1 MSAAIEQRNQDATA
15 YCGGLDERVT
25 EELLWELMLQ
35 AGPVVNVHIPRDKVS
50 DCVELSLY
58 YHLSMLP
65 IAFLSLHGSRVLP
78 LHEESVSFIRG
89 WSMLVG
95 VVKPFKS

>member
-50 DCVELSLY
+50 GGVELSIDY
-58 YHLSMLP
+58 RLSMLADDIFIFTRLTG
-65 IAFLSLHGSRVLP
+65 IAIARSLCCASSG
-78 LHEESVSFIRG
+78 G
-89 WSMLVG
+89 G
-95 VVKPFKS
+95 VCG